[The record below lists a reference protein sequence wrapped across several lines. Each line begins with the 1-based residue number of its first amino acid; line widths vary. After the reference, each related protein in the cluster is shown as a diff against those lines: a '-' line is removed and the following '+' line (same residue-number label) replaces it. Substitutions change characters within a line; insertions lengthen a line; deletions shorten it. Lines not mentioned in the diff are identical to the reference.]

1 VVGRWAVVRR
11 WAPVAGSQEAV
22 YLTMVY
28 EMKSADAAT
37 VLNLFTSTTN
47 LVPLL
52 GAFLSDSYLGCYAT
66 LGLASVASFL
76 GMVLLMVTADLPS
89 LHARTL
95 GGGGGDGR
103 CGSPRLCGWHCA
115 GAVVWIAL
123 CGRDCQNEISSC
135 ARELANLL
143 RSMLGRS
150 RLF

>member
-1 VVGRWAVVRR
+1 VVHR
-11 WAPVAGSQEAV
+11 WAPAVGSREAM

-28 EMKSADAAT
+28 EKKSADAAT
-37 VLNLFTSTTN
+37 VLNLFTGTTN
-47 LVPLL
+47 LAPLL
-52 GAFLSDSYLGCYAT
+52 GAFLSDSYLGCCTT

-76 GMVLLMVTADLPS
+76 GMVLLMVTADVSS

-95 GGGGGDGR
+95 GGGDGGGR

-115 GAVVWIAL
+115 GAVVWLAL
-123 CGRDCQNEISSC
+123 CGLDCQNEISPC